1 MFSRSS
7 FGAFKKAT
15 MGAAKRFTTQSGGN
29 KATMYNA
36 LMGTAAATAAGAG
49 LTLYYLEK
57 NSAHANMEADG
68 LHPADYPF
76 PQKTLFGTFD
86 HASIRRGFQVFKEVC
101 SACHSL
107 DLVHWRNLV
116 DVAYTEDEAREMA
129 EEFEYTDGPDDKG
142 EMFER
147 PGKLTDPIPRPYANE
162 EAARAANAGAL
173 PPDLSLITK
182 ARHGGVDYIYALLTG
197 YCDPPAGV
205 EVREGL
211 NYNPYFPGGAIA
223 MAQNI
228 FDGVVEY
235 EDGTPNTASQI
246 TKDVVTFLNWAAEPE
261 LDDRKKIGAKAL
273 LLFSSLT
280 LMALWIKRNR
290 WHTLKAR
297 KIAFNSPKN
306 WNKKPNPPGK
316 H

>member
-1 MFSRSS
+1 MFSRN
-7 FGAFKKAT
+7 AFNTFKQASQNASKRFSTQAGSAKSYNVL
-15 MGAAKRFTTQSGGN
+15 MGA
-29 KATMYNA
+29 
-36 LMGTAAATAAGAG
+36 AAATAVGSG
-49 LTLYYLEK
+49 VSLYYLNK

-68 LHPADYPF
+68 LHPADHPF
-76 PQKTLFGTFD
+76 PQKKLMGTFD

-101 SACHSL
+101 AACHSM
-107 DLVHWRNLV
+107 DLVYWRNLV
-116 DVAYTEDEAREMA
+116 DVAYTEEEVREMA
-129 EEFEYTDGPDDKG
+129 AEYQYTDGPDDSG
-142 EMFER
+142 DMFER

-162 EAARAANAGAL
+162 EAARAANGGAL

-228 FDGVVEY
+228 FDGVVEF

-246 TKDVVTFLNWAAEPE
+246 SKDVVTFLNWAAEPE
-261 LDDRKKIGAKAL
+261 LDERKKIGVKAL
-273 LLFSSLT
+273 MLFSTLT
-280 LMALWIKRNR
+280 AIALWIKRNR
-290 WHTLKAR
+290 WHTLKSR
-297 KIAFNSPKN
+297 KVVFNSPKN
-306 WNKKPNPPGK
+306 WQQQQQKKN
-316 H
+316 

>member
-1 MFSRSS
+1 MERP
-7 FGAFKKAT
+7 T
-15 MGAAKRFTTQSGGN
+15 TYNVLMGASV
-29 KATMYNA
+29 
-36 LMGTAAATAAGAG
+36 AAAVGSG
-49 LTLYYLEK
+49 IGLYYLEK

-68 LHPADYPF
+68 LHPPSYPF
-76 PQKTLFGTFD
+76 PQKNVFGTFD

-107 DLVHWRNLV
+107 DLVYWRNLV
-116 DVAYTEDEAREMA
+116 GVAYSEDETRAMA
-129 EEFEYTDGPDDKG
+129 EEFEYTDGPNDNG

-205 EVREGL
+205 EIREGL
-211 NYNPYFPGGAIA
+211 NYNPYFPGGSIA

-246 TKDVVTFLNWAAEPE
+246 TKDVVMFLNWAAEPE
-261 LDDRKKIGAKAL
+261 LDDRKKIGTKAI
-273 LLFSSLT
+273 LLFSILTAISLW
-280 LMALWIKRNR
+280 AKRNR
-290 WHTLKAR
+290 WQTMKTR
-297 KIAFNSPKN
+297 KIAFNPPSN
-306 WNKKPNPPGK
+306 WKKPNGPPSTK

>member
-1 MFSRSS
+1 MFSR
-7 FGAFKKAT
+7 GAFSTFRQAAQ
-15 MGAAKRFTTQSGGN
+15 GASKRFSTQAGSSS
-29 KATMYNA
+29 KSYNA
-36 LMGTAAATAAGAG
+36 LMGISVATAVGSGAS
-49 LTLYYLEK
+49 LYFLNK
-57 NSAHANMEADG
+57 NSAHANMEAEG
-68 LHPADYPF
+68 LHPADHPF

-107 DLVHWRNLV
+107 DLIYWRNLV
-116 DVAYTEDEAREMA
+116 DVAYTEEEARTMA
-129 EEFEYTDGPDDKG
+129 AEFQYVDGPNDIG

-182 ARHGGVDYIYALLTG
+182 ARHGGVDYIYSLLTG

-273 LLFSSLT
+273 LLFSTLT
-280 LMALWIKRNR
+280 ALALWIKRNR
-290 WHTLKAR
+290 FVGLKTR
-297 KIAFNSPKN
+297 KIVFNPPKN
-306 WNKKPNPPGK
+306 WQNPTSRK
-316 H
+316 N

>member
-1 MFSRSS
+1 MFSGGS
-7 FGAFKKAT
+7 FGAFKTAAQ
-15 MGAAKRFTTQSGGN
+15 GAAKRFTTQAGSN
-29 KATMYNA
+29 NVTYNA
-36 LMGTAAATAAGAG
+36 AMGALGATAVGSGVLLFNLNRSA
-49 LTLYYLEK
+49 
-57 NSAHANMEADG
+57 AHANMEADG

-76 PQKTLFGTFD
+76 PQKKMLGTFD

-101 SACHSL
+101 AACHSL
-107 DLVHWRNLV
+107 DLVYWRNLV
-116 DVAYTEDEAREMA
+116 GVAYSDEEARAMA
-129 EEFEYTDGPDDKG
+129 EEYEYTDGPDDQG

-147 PGKLTDPIPRPYANE
+147 TGKLTDPIPRPYANE

-197 YCDPPAGV
+197 YTDAPAGV
-205 EVREGL
+205 DIKEGL
-211 NYNPYFPGGAIA
+211 NYNPYFPGGSIA

-261 LDDRKKIGAKAL
+261 LDDRKKIGAKAA

-280 LMALWIKRNR
+280 LIALWIKRNR
-290 WHTLKAR
+290 WHTLKTR
-297 KIAFNSPKN
+297 KIVFNSPKN
-306 WNKKPNPPGK
+306 WGK
-316 H
+316 SPFDKSK